1 MSEVA
6 KKVELLMLAFSLK
19 SKNEILNVE
28 ANILEEESQM
38 LCVLGLKINDE
49 ETAEILVKRL
59 IEIKDRM
66 KHLSELSSN
75 LIKELKEADELD
87 CIPNINNDVDF
98 SELLKGIHKN

>member
-19 SKNEILNVE
+19 SKNEILNAE

-49 ETAEILVKRL
+49 ETAEILVSWSTLSRPLKNGSLLSKRPA
-59 IEIKDRM
+59 KQQPTPHM
-66 KHLSELSSN
+66 ST
-75 LIKELKEADELD
+75 AG
-87 CIPNINNDVDF
+87 P
-98 SELLKGIHKN
+98 